1 MAKVSSFILC
11 ESVQSSVTQNAN
23 GGIDIRPNIMSPFSS
38 VQPVAIPG
46 NYSFAIFFTICDIDN
61 DDKKSQSN
69 LQVKI
74 TAPDGNMVFL
84 SAVFTISSEVLSNG
98 SFSYSIDFRNFVFTQ
113 EGNYII
119 DILYNDENIYKQEF
133 NVTRKEMKL

>member
-1 MAKVSSFILC
+1 
-11 ESVQSSVTQNAN
+11 
-23 GGIDIRPNIMSPFSS
+23 MSPFSS